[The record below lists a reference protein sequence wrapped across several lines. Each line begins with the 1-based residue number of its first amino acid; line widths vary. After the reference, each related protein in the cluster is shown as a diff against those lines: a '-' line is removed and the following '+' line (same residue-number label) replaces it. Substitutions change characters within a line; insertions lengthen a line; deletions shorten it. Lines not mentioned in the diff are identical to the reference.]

1 MNLEEVKKILAT
13 SSQDEW
19 VVDDES
25 GSFTYKNDLNLR
37 IERADFDTYRPFNEP
52 WATKHPDS
60 SAKAEDYTVKYGAS
74 FVDKHTLVSVD
85 GHRAILPMPKSPN
98 SEYVSKDEMNFAKI
112 VDIGGRVDEYLE
124 RSNLKVEDHE

>member
-1 MNLEEVKKILAT
+1 MNLEGIQKILAT

-19 VVDDES
+19 IVDDES

-37 IERADFDTYRPFNEP
+37 IERADFDTYRSFNEP
-52 WATKHPDS
+52 WATNHPDS
-60 SAKAEDYTVKYGAS
+60 SAKAEDFTVKYGAS

-85 GHRAILPMPKSPN
+85 GHRATLPMPESAS
-98 SEYVSKDEMNFAKI
+98 SEYVSKEDVNFAKI

-124 RSNLKVEDHE
+124 RSKLKVK